1 MPTSLGSTTTSSR
14 RETAI
19 APLRWRQRDEV
30 PANII
35 RTLRTNHETT
45 SILSDARRVFGCAV
59 AVGHADVQLGRA
71 AGRPLDARRPL
82 YLGHGRRL
90 CAGRGDRGLRRLR
103 RDDQALARDRKSTRL
118 NSSHLVI
125 SYAVFCL
132 KKKKKDKRNAANR
145 EVRDPRCV
153 SRCA

>member
-71 AGRPLDARRPL
+71 AGRPLDARGPL

-90 CAGRGDRGLRRLR
+90 CAGRGARGLRRLR
-103 RDDQALARDRKSTRL
+103 RDDQALARRRRHAAEDLDWTSGAAVLLRLDRRHPVAGL
-118 NSSHLVI
+118 F
-125 SYAVFCL
+125 AG
-132 KKKKKDKRNAANR
+132 R
-145 EVRDPRCV
+145 RD
-153 SRCA
+153 AGLGG

>member
-90 CAGRGDRGLRRLR
+90 CAGRGDRGLRRLP
-103 RDDQALARDRKSTRL
+103 RDDQALARRRRHAAEDLDGTSGA
-118 NSSHLVI
+118 
-125 SYAVFCL
+125 AVLLRQARRHPVAGLF
-132 KKKKKDKRNAANR
+132 
-145 EVRDPRCV
+145 P
-153 SRCA
+153 